1 MDRKTSKPP
10 VPSASPS
17 PTRQPAA
24 AAFTNQQID
33 LFQTFLCNTPGE
45 KERLSNTIERWD
57 SIPKYSVSQKEMNK
71 RRSPEGN
78 LPPLSV
84 MFEYKGQAY
93 LAMIEP
99 ARIAGSDTTADYYP
113 GANEELV
120 EDALRK
126 IAARRGHGF
135 FDKPLM
141 ESGVAFSLHELRTE
155 LAGMGH
161 TRSYQQIIRS
171 LGILQRSRIEIRLP
185 DGNSFV
191 ASHYLPLVAAVS
203 RKQLDNDPKAKWVVQ
218 FHPLVAQSIDRLAY
232 RQFNYATMM
241 SLPTQLARWIHKQL
255 SVKFTFAGMA
265 ANPFEMRYSTVK
277 RDSALL
283 NNSRERDN
291 VRDVDEAFAHLV
303 ESGILRDVQK
313 QPVTA
318 ARGQVVDA
326 IYRLFP
332 TAKFVGE
339 MKAANKRIKDSSR

>member
-1 MDRKTSKPP
+1 MDSKTSNLPAQAAIP
-10 VPSASPS
+10 FTS
-17 PTRQPAA
+17 RQPSA
-24 AAFTNQQID
+24 AAFKNLQID
-33 LFQTFLCNTPGE
+33 LFQTFLCNTDE
-45 KERLSNTIERWD
+45 ERERLSNTIELWD

-84 MFEYKGQAY
+84 MFEYKGQTYYA
-93 LAMIEP
+93 LIEP
-99 ARIAGSDTTADYYP
+99 ARIVVRDSAVDYYP

-126 IAARRGHGF
+126 IATRRGRGF

-141 ESGVAFSLHELRTE
+141 QSGVAFSLHELRTE
-155 LAGMGH
+155 LADMGH

-185 DGNSFV
+185 NGSSFV
-191 ASHYLPLVAAVS
+191 VSHYLPLLAAVS
-203 RKQLDNDPKAKWVVQ
+203 RKQIEKDPDAKWVVQ
-218 FHPLVAQSIDRLAY
+218 FHPLVAQSIDRLAF
-232 RQFNYATMM
+232 RQFSYASMM

-277 RDSALL
+277 RDSAML

-291 VRDVDEAFAHLV
+291 VRDVDEAFAQLIECGV
-303 ESGILRDVQK
+303 LRDVQK
-313 QPVTA
+313 QPVTV

-332 TAKFVGE
+332 TIKFVGE
-339 MKAANKRIKDSSR
+339 MKAANKRIKDVSR